1 MDNLRYLLV
10 LLLMTSLVFPAYADV
25 SPPAA
30 LEMKMIPG
38 KIVENSEGIIEV
50 YSQTDDIT
58 VDNLVATSSDSSI
71 VQIMGVEQDETHMVS
86 NVKIKAFAA
95 GDVKIA
101 LAAPGFSSNEF
112 DLTVYTDSSIATK
125 LMLKATP
132 STYATNGPKYGYIA
146 VETVNDNNIPTPVTS
161 DMAISISTSDANIA
175 TPIDN
180 NLVIKKGEYY
190 SIGQITVNN
199 VGTAQLTASS
209 SSMQSVSTSI
219 TVNQIGSQNTVQ
231 LYVYPQTINA
241 YAESSAYAI
250 IQLHDASGNP
260 VLAKNDI
267 PVKVQITN
275 ATGIDEIN
283 TSYASPLFQ
292 IGEQSVIKKGTYWS
306 YVPIEVTAG
315 TSGTFNVTASAAG
328 NLFSSPVILT
338 SKNNNTLYD
347 TKSAR
352 IDPLPILATGQK
364 ELIGILHLQDPSGN
378 ILLARNNLRI
388 QIDSSDPTVVSI
400 PDVQMEQG
408 SQDALVFAQ
417 VGNMANPV
425 TLNVVTDNPQTVTP
439 TISSIESDSRTL
451 VADSLLAKVQTH
463 TKIPIAY
470 YLTNANAL
478 SFSTGQLPLMVSPS
492 DSIHTDTLSIHEDQP
507 ILISDGVLL
516 KDGLQSLSV
525 VSPLFASTFSIEG
538 TSVIP
543 QSLEFDYPAKI
554 TAGIQ
559 NTFSIELLDSQQM
572 PTYSNHDMIIKLVS
586 SDPSVIEMPESVKIP
601 SGSYF
606 TTFTVYAKS
615 EGTSE
620 IALLANEIPLS
631 KFDVNVISIAPDVN
645 IQSAD
650 FGESGVPLSAEIT
663 ATYKQAPLNG
673 LKVDWKVD
681 GAKIQNMDS
690 AINSDGKAKITFVAD
705 SPGQVHIEASVSGG
719 LYTVTTSSKDI
730 TINAPLV
737 STPSENVP
745 KTNLSI
751 LGGVDPFMLV
761 IPVVAGIGILIFKKR
776 EMFEEISEKFNLSEI
791 IAGLKEKVSHV
802 GEN

>member
-1 MDNLRYLLV
+1 MF
-10 LLLMTSLVFPAYADV
+10 LLMASLVFPAYADV

-38 KIVENSEGIIEV
+38 KIVQNTEGTIEV
-50 YSQTDDIT
+50 YSQTDDIP
-58 VDNLVATSSDSSI
+58 VDNLVATSSDPSI
-71 VQIMGVEQDETHMVS
+71 VQIIGIEQDETHTIS

-112 DLTVYTDSSIATK
+112 DLTVYTDSNIATK
-125 LMLKATP
+125 LMIKATP
-132 STYATNGPKYGYIA
+132 STYATNGPKSGYVS
-146 VETVNDNNIPTPVTS
+146 VETINDNNIPTPVTS
-161 DMAISISTSDANIA
+161 DMAISISTSDGNIA
-175 TPIDN
+175 APIDTT
-180 NLVIKKGEYY
+180 LVIKKGEYY
-190 SIGQITVNN
+190 SVGQIAVNN

-219 TVNQIGSQNTVQ
+219 TVNQASSQNTVQ

-250 IQLHDASGNP
+250 VQLHDASGNP

-275 ATGIDEIN
+275 ATGVDDIN

-328 NLFSSPVILT
+328 NLFAPPVLLT

-352 IDPLPILATGQK
+352 MDVLPILATGQN
-364 ELIGILHLQDPSGN
+364 ELIGVIHLQDPLGN
-378 ILLARNNLRI
+378 ILLARNNLEI
-388 QIDSSDPTVVSI
+388 QIDSSDPSVVSI
-400 PDVQMEQG
+400 PDVKMEQG
-408 SQDALVFAQ
+408 SQDALVFGQ
-417 VGNMANPV
+417 VGNTANPV

-439 TISSIESDSRTL
+439 TVSSIASDSRSL
-451 VADSLLAKVQTH
+451 VADSLLPKVLTH

-470 YLTNANAL
+470 YLTNNNAL
-478 SFSTGQLPLMVSPS
+478 SFSTGQTPLMVSPTN
-492 DSIHTDTLSIHEDQP
+492 SIQTDTLSIDEDHP
-507 ILISDGVLL
+507 ILISDGMLL
-516 KDGLQSLSV
+516 KDGVQSLSV
-525 VSPLFASTFSIEG
+525 ISRLFASTFSIEG
-538 TSVIP
+538 TSVTP

-559 NTFSIELLDSQQM
+559 NIFSIELLDGQQM
-572 PTYSNHDMIIKLVS
+572 PTYSNHDMTIKLVS
-586 SDPSVIEMPESVKIP
+586 SDPSVIEMPDSVTIP

-606 TTFTVYAKS
+606 VTFTVYAKS

-631 KFDVNVISIAPDVN
+631 KFDVNVISIAPDVS
-645 IQSAD
+645 IQSSD
-650 FGESGVPLSAEIT
+650 FGESGVPQSAEIT
-663 ATYKQAPLNG
+663 ATYKQTPLNG

-690 AINSDGKAKITFVAD
+690 QINSDGKAKVTFLAD
-705 SPGQVHIEASVSGG
+705 DPGQVHVEASVSGG
-719 LYTVTTSSKDI
+719 LYTVTTTSKDI
-730 TINAPLV
+730 TINAPLA
-737 STPSENVP
+737 STTSENTP
-745 KTNLSI
+745 KPSPSI
-751 LGGVDPFMLV
+751 LSGVDPLMLV

-776 EMFEEISEKFNLSEI
+776 EMFEEISEKLNLSEI
-791 IAGLKEKVSHV
+791 ITGLKEKVSGM
-802 GEN
+802 GED